1 MFGLGILAPLFA
13 AAGIIGASIP
23 LILHLLNRERARR
36 LVFGTIRFIQ
46 MSHQTNVRRH
56 KLKRL
61 LLLLMRILILALL
74 GFAFARP
81 FFAEAPVIAQKI
93 GGKRNAIVI
102 LDTSYSMQ
110 YEKVFENAKR
120 EGIKILDGLDA
131 TDAAGLILSS
141 DNARVVAPLGSELSH
156 IRAALNDAGA
166 TYKPTDY
173 LDALQT
179 ADEILVSIPIGE
191 KQIYLIADM
200 QKRGWENFIE
210 TDKLNPDVQIQF
222 IDVHPEQPRNFAIT
236 DLSVPPVILKEQK
249 ASYLVARVRNFSD
262 EAVENLPVRLFVDGN
277 MIHTVELDIEP
288 GDLADAVFRVDF
300 QDEATHIGWVELPE
314 DALGGDNER
323 YFTLQ
328 SLRSIKV
335 HAVRDKPRTQN
346 PHQHLHGQT
355 METFFMKMAFT
366 AGSGAVPIDFTES
379 SSVPGAAAL
388 NRTDVLVLANVAQ
401 LSSDEAGRVAAYVAS
416 GGGLIVTVGDNIDT
430 DVYEQRLGGEIGL
443 MPCNFV
449 RPVGDAFDR
458 QQFRVLATVKYEH
471 PIFVPF
477 KEPNHGDFG
486 KARFY
491 RIFQAVPT
499 ANATVI
505 ASYDDG
511 SPALFEKPYGN
522 LGRVLCF
529 TSTIDREW
537 NDLPIRAVYLPFLHE
552 SIKYLALKNVET
564 MPDYRVGD
572 YIELKVSQTENENIT
587 ESREIAIFN
596 PNNVETRFGRNK
608 DVTPTAENTP
618 QAKSVRKGNPRNLK
632 VAGIPHSPSSVLY
645 TDTSVPGIYSVH
657 RSGTEVTDYFVV
669 NVDTT
674 ESDLAVRDVEELA
687 SMLKGAADELVEDK
701 PTAELVAQYNEDVER
716 NQNVWIYLMLAVFA
730 LAVTEMFLANRV

>member
-1 MFGLGILAPLFA
+1 MFGLGVLAPLFA
-13 AAGIIGASIP
+13 IAGVVGASIP

-61 LLLLMRILILALL
+61 LLLLMRILMLALL
-74 GFAFARP
+74 GLAFARP
-81 FFAEAPVIAQKI
+81 FFAEAPTIAQKT
-93 GGKRNAIVI
+93 GGKRNAILI

-110 YEKVFENAKR
+110 YEDVFENAKR
-120 EGIKILDGLDA
+120 EGINILDGLDA
-131 TDAAGLILSS
+131 TDAACLILSS
-141 DNARVVAPLGSELSH
+141 DSARVVAPLGSEFSH
-156 IRAALNDAGA
+156 IRAALNTAET

-179 ADEILVSIPIGE
+179 ANEILASIPIGE
-191 KQIYLIADM
+191 KQVYVIADM

-222 IDVHPEQPRNFAIT
+222 IDVHPEQPHNFAIT
-236 DLSVPPVILKEQK
+236 DINVPPVILKKQQ

-277 MIHTVELDIEP
+277 MIHTVPLDIEP
-288 GDLADAVFRVDF
+288 DDLADAVFRIDF
-300 QDEATHIGWVELPE
+300 QDEATHTGWVELPK
-314 DALGGDNER
+314 DALQVDNKR

-335 HAVRDKPRTQN
+335 HAVSDKQRTQS
-346 PHQHLHGQT
+346 PHPTTG
-355 METFFMKMAFT
+355 TFFMKMAFT
-366 AGSGAVPIDFTES
+366 AGREAVPIDFTES
-379 SSVPGAAAL
+379 TSVPSTVIL
-388 NRTDVLVLANVAQ
+388 RTDVLVLANVAQ
-401 LSSDEAGRVAAYVAS
+401 LSPDGAGRVAAYVAS
-416 GGGLIVTVGDNIDT
+416 GGGLIVTVGDNIDP

-449 RPVGDAFDR
+449 RPDGDALDR

-471 PIFVPF
+471 PIFAPF

-499 ANATVI
+499 GTNATVI

-511 SPALFEKPYGN
+511 SPALFEKSYGQ

-529 TSTIDREW
+529 TSTIDRAW

-552 SIKYLALKNVET
+552 SIQYLALKDAET
-564 MPDYRVGD
+564 LPDYRVGD
-572 YIELKVSQTENENIT
+572 FVELKVFDAEDKVTTEN
-587 ESREIAIFN
+587 REVAIFN
-596 PNNVETRFGRNK
+596 PNNVETRLERNK
-608 DVTPTAENTP
+608 NVTSTAENTP
-618 QAKSVRKGNPRNLK
+618 QQSV
-632 VAGIPHSPSSVLY
+632 SY
-645 TDTSVPGIYSVH
+645 TDTVIPGIYSVH
-657 RSGTEVTDYFVV
+657 RSGAEVTNYFVV

-674 ESDLAVRDVEELA
+674 ESDLAARDVEEIA
-687 SMLKGAADELVEDK
+687 SMLKGTSAELAEDK

-716 NQNVWIYLMLAVFA
+716 NQNVWIYLMFAVFA
-730 LAVTEMFLANRV
+730 LAITEMFLANRF

>member
-1 MFGLGILAPLFA
+1 MFLAPLFA
-13 AAGIIGASIP
+13 VAGIVGASIP

-61 LLLLMRILILALL
+61 LLLLMRILMLALL

-81 FFAEAPVIAQKI
+81 FFAEAPVIAQKT

-110 YEKVFENAKR
+110 YEEVFENAKK
-120 EGIKILDGLDA
+120 EGTKILDGLDA
-131 TDAAGLILSS
+131 TDAACLILSS
-141 DNARVVAPLGSELSH
+141 DNARVIAPLGSEFSH
-156 IRAALNDAGA
+156 IRAALNDAEV

-179 ADEILVSIPIGE
+179 ADEILASIPIGA
-191 KQIYLIADM
+191 KQIYVVADM

-222 IDVHPEQPRNFAIT
+222 IDVHPEQPHNFAIT
-236 DLSVPPVILKEQK
+236 DLNVPPVILSRKPTRGLRQEQQ

-262 EAVENLPVRLFVDGN
+262 DAVENLPVRLFIDGN
-277 MIHTVELDIEP
+277 MIHTVQLDIEP
-288 GDLADAVFRVDF
+288 DDLADAVFRVDF
-300 QDEATHIGWVELPE
+300 QDEATHTGWVELPE
-314 DALGGDNER
+314 DALGVDNKR

-328 SLRSIKV
+328 SLRSIRV
-335 HAVRDKPRTQN
+335 HAVSDKPRTQN
-346 PHQHLHGQT
+346 SHQNLYGQT
-355 METFFMKMAFT
+355 LETFFMKMALT
-366 AGSGAVPIDFTES
+366 AGRDAVPIDFAES
-379 SSVPGAAAL
+379 NSVPSTAIL

-416 GGGLIVTVGDNIDT
+416 GGGLILTVGDNIDPA
-430 DVYEQRLGGEIGL
+430 VYEQRLGGEIGL

-471 PIFVPF
+471 PIFAPF

-486 KARFY
+486 KGRFY

-552 SIKYLALKNVET
+552 SIKYLALKDAEAL
-564 MPDYRVGD
+564 PDYRVGD
-572 YIELKVSQTENENIT
+572 YVELKVSDVENGGIMDK
-587 ESREIAIFN
+587 REVAIFN
-596 PNNVETRFGRNK
+596 PNNVETRLGGNI
-608 DVTPTAENTP
+608 DVAPAAENTL
-618 QAKSVRKGNPRNLK
+618 KSG
-632 VAGIPHSPSSVLY
+632 VLY
-645 TDTSVPGIYSVH
+645 TDTTIPGIYSIH
-657 RSGTEVTDYFVV
+657 RSGAEVPDYFVI

-674 ESDLAVRDVEELA
+674 ESDLAARDVEELA
-687 SMLKGAADELVEDK
+687 SMLKGTADELVEDK
-701 PTAELVAQYNEDVER
+701 PMAELVAQYNEDVER
-716 NQNVWIYLMLAVFA
+716 NQNVWIYLMFAVFA

>member
-13 AAGIIGASIP
+13 VAGIVGASIP
-23 LILHLLNRERARR
+23 LILHLLNRERARQ

-61 LLLLMRILILALL
+61 LLLLMRILMLALL

-81 FFAEAPVIAQKI
+81 FFAEAPVIAQKT

-110 YEKVFENAKR
+110 YEEVFENAKK
-120 EGIKILDGLDA
+120 EGIEILDGLDA
-131 TDAAGLILSS
+131 TDAACLILSS
-141 DNARVVAPLGSELSH
+141 DNARVVAPLGSEFSH
-156 IRAALNDAGA
+156 IRAALNDAEA

-179 ADEILVSIPIGE
+179 ADEILASIPIGA
-191 KQIYLIADM
+191 KQIYVIADM

-222 IDVHPEQPRNFAIT
+222 VDVHPEQSHNFAIT
-236 DLSVPPVILKEQK
+236 DLNVPPVILQEQQ

-262 EAVENLPVRLFVDGN
+262 EAVENLPVRLFIDGN
-277 MIHTVELDIEP
+277 MIHTVQLDIEP
-288 GDLADAVFRVDF
+288 DDLADAAFRVDF
-300 QDEATHIGWVELPE
+300 QDEATHTGWVELPE
-314 DALGGDNER
+314 DALGVDNKR

-335 HAVRDKPRTQN
+335 HAVSDKPRTQN
-346 PHQHLHGQT
+346 PDQNLHGQM

-366 AGSGAVPIDFTES
+366 AGSDAVPIDFTES
-379 SSVPGAAAL
+379 SSVPGTATL
-388 NRTDVLVLANVAQ
+388 NRTDVLVLANVAK
-401 LSSDEAGRVAAYVAS
+401 LSSDEAGRVATYVAS
-416 GGGLIVTVGDNIDT
+416 GGGLIITVGDNIDAN
-430 DVYEQRLGGEIGL
+430 VYEQRLGGEIDL

-449 RPVGDAFDR
+449 RPVGDVFDR
-458 QQFRVLATVKYEH
+458 QQFSVLAMVKYEH
-471 PIFVPF
+471 PIFAPF

-499 ANATVI
+499 GTNASVI

-529 TSTIDREW
+529 TSTIDRDW

-552 SIKYLALKNVET
+552 SIKYLALKDAET
-564 MPDYRVGD
+564 LPDYRVGD
-572 YIELKVSQTENENIT
+572 YVELKVSDVENEVMTQNT
-587 ESREIAIFN
+587 EVAIFN
-596 PNNVETRFGRNK
+596 PNNVETRLGRNK
-608 DVTPTAENTP
+608 DIAPAAERTP
-618 QAKSVRKGNPRNLK
+618 Q
-632 VAGIPHSPSSVLY
+632 SSVLY
-645 TDTSVPGIYSVH
+645 TNTAIPGIYSIH
-657 RSGTEVTDYFVV
+657 RSGAEVPDYFVV

-674 ESDLAVRDVEELA
+674 ESDLAARDVEELA
-687 SMLKGAADELVEDK
+687 SMLKGTADEFVEDK

-716 NQNVWIYLMLAVFA
+716 NQNVWIYLMFAVFA

>member
-13 AAGIIGASIP
+13 VAGVVGASIP

-61 LLLLMRILILALL
+61 LLLLTRILILALL

-81 FFAEAPVIAQKI
+81 FFAEAPIIAQKT

-110 YEKVFENAKR
+110 YEQVFENAKR
-120 EGIKILDGLDA
+120 EGIAILDGLDA

-141 DNARVVAPLGSELSH
+141 DRARVIAPLGSEFSH
-156 IRAALNDAGA
+156 IRTALNKAEA

-179 ADEILVSIPIGE
+179 ADEILASIPIGE
-191 KQIYLIADM
+191 KQIYVIADM

-222 IDVHPEQPRNFAIT
+222 IDVHPEQPQNFAIT
-236 DLSVPPVILKEQK
+236 ALNVPPVILKEQQ

-262 EAVENLPVRLFVDGN
+262 AAVENLPIRLFVDGN
-277 MIHTVELDIEP
+277 MIHTVQLDIEP
-288 GDLADAVFRVDF
+288 DDLADAVFRIDF
-300 QDEATHIGWVELPE
+300 RDEATHTGWVELPE
-314 DALGGDNER
+314 DALQVDNKR

-328 SLRSIKV
+328 SLRSIRV
-335 HAVRDKPRTQN
+335 HAVRDKPRTQG
-346 PHQHLHGQT
+346 PHQT
-355 METFFMKMAFT
+355 MGTFFMKMAFT
-366 AGSGAVPIDFTES
+366 AGRDAVPIDFTES
-379 SSVPGAAAL
+379 SSVPSAATL
-388 NRTDVLVLANVAQ
+388 DRTDVLVLANVAQ
-401 LSSDEAGRVAAYVAS
+401 ISSDEAGRVATYVAS
-416 GGGLIVTVGDNIDT
+416 GGGLIVTVGNNIDAA
-430 DVYEQRLGGEIGL
+430 VYEQRLGGEIGL

-449 RPVGDAFDR
+449 RPVGDALDR

-471 PIFVPF
+471 PIFAPF

-499 ANATVI
+499 ENATVI

-552 SIKYLALKNVET
+552 AIKYLALKDAET
-564 MPDYRVGD
+564 LPDYRVGD
-572 YIELKVSQTENENIT
+572 TIDLKVSETENESIT
-587 ESREIAIFN
+587 RNGAIAIFN
-596 PNNVETRFGRNK
+596 PNSVETRLGRNK
-608 DVTPTAENTP
+608 DETPTAQNTP
-618 QAKSVRKGNPRNLK
+618 Q
-632 VAGIPHSPSSVLY
+632 SSVLY
-645 TDTSVPGIYSVH
+645 TDTAIPGIYSVH

-674 ESDLAVRDVEELA
+674 ESDLAARDVEELA
-687 SMLKGAADELVEDK
+687 SMLKGTADELVEDK

-716 NQNVWIYLMLAVFA
+716 NQNVWIYLMFAVFA
-730 LAVTEMFLANRV
+730 LAITEMFLANRV

>member
-1 MFGLGILAPLFA
+1 
-13 AAGIIGASIP
+13 
-23 LILHLLNRERARR
+23 
-36 LVFGTIRFIQ
+36 
-46 MSHQTNVRRH
+46 
-56 KLKRL
+56 
-61 LLLLMRILILALL
+61 MRILMLALL

-81 FFAEAPVIAQKI
+81 FFAEAPIIAQKT
-93 GGKRNAIVI
+93 GGKRNAIII

-110 YEKVFENAKR
+110 YEEVFENAKR

-131 TDAAGLILSS
+131 TDAACLILSS
-141 DNARVVAPLGSELSH
+141 DNARVVAPLGSEFAH
-156 IRAALNDAGA
+156 IRAALNDAET

-179 ADEILVSIPIGE
+179 ADEILASIPIGE
-191 KQIYLIADM
+191 KQVYLIADM

-222 IDVHPEQPRNFAIT
+222 IDVHPEQPHNFAIT
-236 DLSVPPVILKEQK
+236 DLNVPPVILKEQK

-262 EAVENLPVRLFVDGN
+262 AAVENLPVRLFIDGN
-277 MIHTVELDIEP
+277 MIHTVQLDIEP
-288 GDLADAVFRVDF
+288 DDLADAVFRIDF
-300 QDEATHIGWVELPE
+300 QDEARHTGWVELPE
-314 DALGGDNER
+314 DSLGADNKR
-323 YFTLQ
+323 YLTLQ

-335 HAVRDKPRTQN
+335 HAVSDKPRTQN
-346 PHQHLHGQT
+346 PNQDLQGQT
-355 METFFMKMAFT
+355 IETFFMKRALT
-366 AGSGAVPIDFTES
+366 AGSDAVPIDFTES
-379 SSVPGAAAL
+379 SSVPGAATL

-401 LSSDEAGRVAAYVAS
+401 LSSGEAQRVAAYVAS

-449 RPVGDAFDR
+449 RPSGDAFDLQR
-458 QQFRVLATVKYEH
+458 FRVLATVKYEH
-471 PIFVPF
+471 PIFAPF

-499 ANATVI
+499 GTTATVI

-529 TSTIDREW
+529 TSTIDRGW

-552 SIKYLALKNVET
+552 SIKYLALKDAET
-564 MPDYRVGD
+564 LPDYPVGD
-572 YIELKVSQTENENIT
+572 TIELKVSETENERIT
-587 ESREIAIFN
+587 RNGEIAIFN
-596 PNNVETRFGRNK
+596 PNNVETRLGRNK
-608 DVTPTAENTP
+608 DATPTAENTP
-618 QAKSVRKGNPRNLK
+618 QN
-632 VAGIPHSPSSVLY
+632 SVLY
-645 TDTSVPGIYSVH
+645 TDTAIPGLYSVH

-669 NVDTT
+669 NVDTN
-674 ESDLAVRDVEELA
+674 ESDLAARDVEELA
-687 SMLKGAADELVEDK
+687 SMLKGAADELVENK

-730 LAVTEMFLANRV
+730 LAITEMFLANRF

>member
-1 MFGLGILAPLFA
+1 MFGLGVLAPLFA
-13 AAGIIGASIP
+13 IAGVIGASIP

-61 LLLLMRILILALL
+61 LLLLMRILMLALL

-81 FFAEAPVIAQKI
+81 FFAEAPIIAQKT
-93 GGKRNAIVI
+93 GGKRNAAVI

-131 TDAAGLILSS
+131 TDAACLILSS
-141 DNARVVAPLGSELSH
+141 DNARVVAPLGSEFSH
-156 IRAALNDAGA
+156 IRAALNDAEA

-179 ADEILVSIPIGE
+179 ADEILASIPIGE
-191 KQIYLIADM
+191 KQIYVIADM

-222 IDVHPEQPRNFAIT
+222 IDVHPEQPHNFAIT
-236 DLSVPPVILKEQK
+236 DLNVPPVVLKEQQ
-249 ASYLVARVRNFSD
+249 ASYLVARVRNFSN

-277 MIHTVELDIEP
+277 IIHTVQLDIEP
-288 GDLADAVFRVDF
+288 DDLADAVFRVDF
-300 QDEATHIGWVELPE
+300 QDEATHTGWVELPE
-314 DALGGDNER
+314 DALRVDNKR

-335 HAVRDKPRTQN
+335 HAVSDKPRTQS

-355 METFFMKMAFT
+355 MGTFFMKMAFA
-366 AGSGAVPIDFTES
+366 AGRDVVPIDFTES
-379 SSVPGAAAL
+379 SSVPNAATL
-388 NRTDVLVLANVAQ
+388 NGTDVLVLANVAT
-401 LSSDEAGRVAAYVAS
+401 LSSNEAGRVATYVAS

-430 DVYEQRLGGEIGL
+430 DAYEQRLGGEIDL

-471 PIFVPF
+471 PIFAPF

-491 RIFQAVPT
+491 RFFQAVPT
-499 ANATVI
+499 GNATII

-552 SIKYLALKNVET
+552 SIKYLALKDAESL
-564 MPDYRVGD
+564 PDYHVGD
-572 YIELKVSQTENENIT
+572 SVELKVFDAEDKSTTENKEV
-587 ESREIAIFN
+587 AIFN
-596 PNNVETRFGRNK
+596 PNNIETRLGRIK
-608 DVTPTAENTP
+608 DITPTTENTSHN
-618 QAKSVRKGNPRNLK
+618 SV
-632 VAGIPHSPSSVLY
+632 SY
-645 TDTSVPGIYSVH
+645 TDTAIPGIYSVH
-657 RSGTEVTDYFVV
+657 RSGTEMTDYFVV
-669 NVDTT
+669 NIDTT
-674 ESDLAVRDVEELA
+674 ESDLAARDVEELA
-687 SMLKGAADELVEDK
+687 SMLKGTADESVEDK
-701 PTAELVAQYNEDVER
+701 PTAELVAQYNEDVES
-716 NQNVWIYLMLAVFA
+716 NQNVWIYLMFAVLA
-730 LAVTEMFLANRV
+730 LAITEMFLANRV

>member
-1 MFGLGILAPLFA
+1 
-13 AAGIIGASIP
+13 
-23 LILHLLNRERARR
+23 
-36 LVFGTIRFIQ
+36 
-46 MSHQTNVRRH
+46 
-56 KLKRL
+56 
-61 LLLLMRILILALL
+61 MRILILALL

-81 FFAEAPVIAQKI
+81 FFAEAPIIAQKT

-102 LDTSYSMQ
+102 LDISYSMQ
-110 YEKVFENAKR
+110 YEQVFENAKR
-120 EGIKILDGLDA
+120 EGIAILDGLDA

-141 DNARVVAPLGSELSH
+141 DRARVIAPLGSEFSH
-156 IRAALNDAGA
+156 IRTALNKAEA

-179 ADEILVSIPIGE
+179 ADEILASIPIGE
-191 KQIYLIADM
+191 KQIYVIADM

-222 IDVHPEQPRNFAIT
+222 IDVHPEQPQNFAIT
-236 DLSVPPVILKEQK
+236 ALNVPPVILKEQQ

-262 EAVENLPVRLFVDGN
+262 AAVENLPIRLFVDGN
-277 MIHTVELDIEP
+277 MIHTVQLDLEP
-288 GDLADAVFRVDF
+288 DDLADAVFRIDF
-300 QDEATHIGWVELPE
+300 RDEATHTGWVELPE
-314 DALGGDNER
+314 DALQVDNKR

-328 SLRSIKV
+328 SLRSIRV
-335 HAVRDKPRTQN
+335 HAVRDKPRTQS
-346 PHQHLHGQT
+346 PYQT
-355 METFFMKMAFT
+355 MGTFFMKMAFT
-366 AGSGAVPIDFTES
+366 TGRDAVPIDFTES
-379 SSVPGAAAL
+379 SSVPSAATL
-388 NRTDVLVLANVAQ
+388 DRTDVLVLANVAQ
-401 LSSDEAGRVAAYVAS
+401 ISSDEAERVATYVAA
-416 GGGLIVTVGDNIDT
+416 GGGLIVTVGNNIDAA
-430 DVYEQRLGGEIGL
+430 VYEQRFGGEIGL

-449 RPVGDAFDR
+449 RPVGDALDR

-471 PIFVPF
+471 PIFAPF

-499 ANATVI
+499 ENATVI

-552 SIKYLALKNVET
+552 TIKYLALKDAET
-564 MPDYRVGD
+564 LPDYRVGD
-572 YIELKVSQTENENIT
+572 TIDLKVSETENESIT
-587 ESREIAIFN
+587 KNGAIAIFN
-596 PNNVETRFGRNK
+596 PNSVETRLGRNK
-608 DVTPTAENTP
+608 DETPTAQNTP
-618 QAKSVRKGNPRNLK
+618 Q
-632 VAGIPHSPSSVLY
+632 SSVLY
-645 TDTSVPGIYSVH
+645 TDTAIPGIYSVH

-674 ESDLAVRDVEELA
+674 ESDLAARDVEELA
-687 SMLKGAADELVEDK
+687 SMLKGTADELVEDK

-716 NQNVWIYLMLAVFA
+716 NQNVWIYLMFAVFA
-730 LAVTEMFLANRV
+730 LAITEMFLANRV

>member
-1 MFGLGILAPLFA
+1 MIFLAPLFA
-13 AAGIIGASIP
+13 VAGIVGASIP

-61 LLLLMRILILALL
+61 LLLLMRILMLALL

-81 FFAEAPVIAQKI
+81 FFAEAPIIAQKT
-93 GGKRNAIVI
+93 GGKRNAVVI

-110 YEKVFENAKR
+110 YEEVFENAKE
-120 EGIKILDGLDA
+120 EGIEILDGLDA
-131 TDAAGLILSS
+131 TDAACLILSS
-141 DNARVVAPLGSELSH
+141 DNARVVAPLGSEFSH
-156 IRAALNDAGA
+156 IRAALNDAEA

-179 ADEILVSIPIGE
+179 ADEILASIPIGE
-191 KQIYLIADM
+191 KRIYVIADM

-210 TDKLNPDVQIQF
+210 TDKLHPDVQIQF
-222 IDVHPEQPRNFAIT
+222 IDVHPEQSHNFAIT
-236 DLSVPPVILKEQK
+236 GLNVPPVILKEQQ
-249 ASYLVARVRNFSD
+249 AAYLIARVRNFSD

-277 MIHTVELDIEP
+277 MIHTVQLDIEP
-288 GDLADAVFRVDF
+288 DDLADAAFRIDF
-300 QDEATHIGWVELPE
+300 QDEATHTGWVELPE
-314 DALGGDNER
+314 DALGVDDKR

-335 HAVRDKPRTQN
+335 HAIRDEPRTQN
-346 PHQHLHGQT
+346 PSRNLYGQT
-355 METFFMKMAFT
+355 METFFMQIALT
-366 AGSGAVPIDFTES
+366 AGRDAVPIDFTES
-379 SSVPGAAAL
+379 SSVPNMAIL

-401 LSSDEAGRVAAYVAS
+401 LSSEEAGRVAAYVAS
-416 GGGLIVTVGDNIDT
+416 GGGLIVTVGSHIDP

-449 RPVGDAFDR
+449 QPAGDAFDR

-471 PIFVPF
+471 PIFAPF

-505 ASYDDG
+505 AAYDDG
-511 SPALFEKPYGN
+511 SPALFEKPYGR

-552 SIKYLALKNVET
+552 SIKYLALKDAET
-564 MPDYRVGD
+564 LPDYRVGD
-572 YIELKVSQTENENIT
+572 YVELKVSDTEDEVRTEN
-587 ESREIAIFN
+587 REVAIFN
-596 PNNVETRFGRNK
+596 PNNIETRLGRNK
-608 DVTPTAENTP
+608 NIVRTAENTG
-618 QAKSVRKGNPRNLK
+618 QG
-632 VAGIPHSPSSVLY
+632 GVLY
-645 TDTSVPGIYSVH
+645 TDAAIPGIYSVH
-657 RSGTEVTDYFVV
+657 RSGTEMPDYFVV

-674 ESDLAVRDVEELA
+674 ESDLAARDVEELA

-716 NQNVWIYLMLAVFA
+716 NQNVWIYLMFVVFA
-730 LAVTEMFLANRV
+730 LAITEMFLANRF

>member
-13 AAGIIGASIP
+13 VAGIIGASIP

-81 FFAEAPVIAQKI
+81 FFAEAPVIAQKT

-110 YEKVFENAKR
+110 YEKIFQNAKR

-131 TDAAGLILSS
+131 TDAACLILSS
-141 DNARVVAPLGSELSH
+141 DNARVVAPLGSEFSH
-156 IRAALNDAGA
+156 IRAALNDAEA
-166 TYKPTDY
+166 TYEPTDY

-179 ADEILVSIPIGE
+179 ADEILESIPIGE
-191 KQIYLIADM
+191 KQIYVIADM

-222 IDVHPEQPRNFAIT
+222 IDVHPEQPHNFAIT
-236 DLSVPPVILKEQK
+236 DLNVPPVVLKEQE

-262 EAVENLPVRLFVDGN
+262 EAVENLPVRLFIDGN
-277 MIHTVELDIEP
+277 MIHTIQLDIEP
-288 GDLADAVFRVDF
+288 DDLADTVFRVDF
-300 QDEATHIGWVELPE
+300 QDEATHTGWVELPE
-314 DALGGDNER
+314 DALGVDNKR

-335 HAVRDKPRTQN
+335 HAVSDKPRTRN
-346 PHQHLHGQT
+346 RYQT

-366 AGSGAVPIDFTES
+366 AGSDAVPIDFTES
-379 SSVPGAAAL
+379 NSVPGAATL
-388 NRTDVLVLANVAQ
+388 NRTDVLVLADVAQ

-449 RPVGDAFDR
+449 RPAGDAFDR

-471 PIFVPF
+471 PIFAPF

-505 ASYDDG
+505 AAYDDG

-552 SIKYLALKNVET
+552 SIKYLALKDVET

-572 YIELKVSQTENENIT
+572 YIELKVSETENENIT
-587 ESREIAIFN
+587 ASREIAIFN
-596 PNNVETRFGRNK
+596 PNNVETRLGRNK
-608 DVTPTAENTP
+608 DVTPTAEDTP
-618 QAKSVRKGNPRNLK
+618 Q
-632 VAGIPHSPSSVLY
+632 SSVLY
-645 TDTSVPGIYSVH
+645 TDTAIPGIYSVH

-674 ESDLAVRDVEELA
+674 ESDLAARDVEELA

-701 PTAELVAQYNEDVER
+701 ATAELVAQYNEDVER
-716 NQNVWIYLMLAVFA
+716 NQNVWIYLMLVVFA
-730 LAVTEMFLANRV
+730 LAITEMFLANRV

>member
-13 AAGIIGASIP
+13 VAGVVGASIP

-81 FFAEAPVIAQKI
+81 FFAEAPIIAQKT

-102 LDTSYSMQ
+102 LDISYSMQ
-110 YEKVFENAKR
+110 YEQVFENAKR
-120 EGIKILDGLDA
+120 EGIAILDGLDA

-141 DNARVVAPLGSELSH
+141 DRARVIAPLGSEFSH
-156 IRAALNDAGA
+156 IRTALNKAEA

-179 ADEILVSIPIGE
+179 ADEILASIPIGE
-191 KQIYLIADM
+191 KQIYVIADM

-222 IDVHPEQPRNFAIT
+222 IDVHPEQPQNFAIT
-236 DLSVPPVILKEQK
+236 ALNVPPVILKEQQ

-262 EAVENLPVRLFVDGN
+262 AAVENLPIRLFVDGN
-277 MIHTVELDIEP
+277 MIHTVQLDLEP
-288 GDLADAVFRVDF
+288 DDLADAVFRIDF
-300 QDEATHIGWVELPE
+300 RDEATHTGWVELPE
-314 DALGGDNER
+314 DALQVDNKR

-328 SLRSIKV
+328 SLRSIRV
-335 HAVRDKPRTQN
+335 HAVRDKPRTQS
-346 PHQHLHGQT
+346 PQQT
-355 METFFMKMAFT
+355 MGTFFMKMAFT
-366 AGSGAVPIDFTES
+366 AGRDAVPIDFTES
-379 SSVPGAAAL
+379 SSVPSAATL
-388 NRTDVLVLANVAQ
+388 DRTDVLVLANVAQ
-401 LSSDEAGRVAAYVAS
+401 ISSDEAGRVATYVAA
-416 GGGLIVTVGDNIDT
+416 GGGLIVTVGNNIDAA
-430 DVYEQRLGGEIGL
+430 VYEQRFGGEIGL

-449 RPVGDAFDR
+449 RPVGDALDR

-471 PIFVPF
+471 PIFAPF

-499 ANATVI
+499 ENATVI

-552 SIKYLALKNVET
+552 TIKYLALKDAET
-564 MPDYRVGD
+564 LPDYRVGD
-572 YIELKVSQTENENIT
+572 TIDLKVSETENESIT
-587 ESREIAIFN
+587 KNGAIAIFN
-596 PNNVETRFGRNK
+596 PNSVETRLGRNK
-608 DVTPTAENTP
+608 DETPTAQNTP
-618 QAKSVRKGNPRNLK
+618 Q
-632 VAGIPHSPSSVLY
+632 SSVLY
-645 TDTSVPGIYSVH
+645 TDTAIPGIYSVH

-674 ESDLAVRDVEELA
+674 ESDLAARDVEELA
-687 SMLKGAADELVEDK
+687 SMLKGTADELVEDK

-716 NQNVWIYLMLAVFA
+716 NQNVWIYLMFAVFA
-730 LAVTEMFLANRV
+730 LAITEMFLANRV

>member
-13 AAGIIGASIP
+13 VAGIVGASIP

-61 LLLLMRILILALL
+61 LLLLMRILMLALL

-81 FFAEAPVIAQKI
+81 FFAEAPVIAQKT
-93 GGKRNAIVI
+93 GGKRNTIVI

-110 YEKVFENAKR
+110 YEEVFENAKK
-120 EGIKILDGLDA
+120 EGTEILDGLDA
-131 TDAAGLILSS
+131 TDAACLILSS
-141 DNARVVAPLGSELSH
+141 DTARVVAPLGSEFSH
-156 IRAALNDAGA
+156 IRAALNDAEA

-179 ADEILVSIPIGE
+179 ADEILASIPIGA
-191 KQIYLIADM
+191 KQIYVVADM

-222 IDVHPEQPRNFAIT
+222 IDVHPEQPHNFAIT
-236 DLSVPPVILKEQK
+236 DLNVPPVILQEQQ

-262 EAVENLPVRLFVDGN
+262 DAVENLPVRLFIDGN
-277 MIHTVELDIEP
+277 MIHTVQLDIEP
-288 GDLADAVFRVDF
+288 DDLADAVFRVDF
-300 QDEATHIGWVELPE
+300 QDEATHTGWVELPE
-314 DALGGDNER
+314 DALRVDNKR

-328 SLRSIKV
+328 SLRSIRV
-335 HAVRDKPRTQN
+335 HAVSDKPRTQN
-346 PHQHLHGQT
+346 SHQNLYGQT
-355 METFFMKMAFT
+355 METFFMKMALT
-366 AGSGAVPIDFTES
+366 AGRDAVPIDFAES
-379 SSVPGAAAL
+379 NSVPSTAIL

-416 GGGLIVTVGDNIDT
+416 GGGLILTVGENIDPA
-430 DVYEQRLGGEIGL
+430 VYEQRLGGEIGL

-471 PIFVPF
+471 PIFAPF

-486 KARFY
+486 KGRFY

-552 SIKYLALKNVET
+552 SIKYLALKDAEAL
-564 MPDYRVGD
+564 PDYRVGD
-572 YIELKVSQTENENIT
+572 SVELKVSDVENEGIT
-587 ESREIAIFN
+587 DKREVAIFN
-596 PNNVETRFGRNK
+596 PNNVETRLGGNR
-608 DVTPTAENTP
+608 DVAPAAENTL
-618 QAKSVRKGNPRNLK
+618 KSG
-632 VAGIPHSPSSVLY
+632 VLY
-645 TDTSVPGIYSVH
+645 TDTAIPGIYSIH
-657 RSGTEVTDYFVV
+657 RSGAEVPDYFVV

-674 ESDLAVRDVEELA
+674 ESDLAARDIEELA
-687 SMLKGAADELVEDK
+687 SMLKGTADELVEDK
-701 PTAELVAQYNEDVER
+701 PMAELVAQYNEDVER
-716 NQNVWIYLMLAVFA
+716 NQNVWIYLMFAVFA